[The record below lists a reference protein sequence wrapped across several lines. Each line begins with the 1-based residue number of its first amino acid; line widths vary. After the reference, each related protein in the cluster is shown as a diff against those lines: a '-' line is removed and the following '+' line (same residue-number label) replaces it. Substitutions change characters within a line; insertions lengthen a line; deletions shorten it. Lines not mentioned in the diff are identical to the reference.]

1 MRYSNFVS
9 LYFLLFTAF
18 NAYTFNM
25 NTTAKIPSK
34 SLSDYLYQY
43 RIIVI
48 QGNESISLESVNK
61 AYIANKAGIK
71 DRKIKLLF
79 LTANKVFEITEDK
92 QDSGLTFAE
101 VKPRMR
107 DKALILIGLDGGT
120 KNFYERFDLQM
131 IFADIDGMP
140 MRQAELRRTELP

>member
-9 LYFLLFTAF
+9 LYLLLFTAF